1 MAKDVCYRVE
11 DFGSSIVLTQI
22 WPNNMH
28 YIKMSKSAACWIL
41 AQLDAI
47 LNAKERAEKVL
58 QKKFEC
64 EISRAKKDADKIF
77 GGKNETKH

>member
-11 DFGSSIVLTQI
+11 DFGGSIVLTQI

-47 LNAKERAEKVL
+47 LNAKKSRKSIT
-58 QKKFEC
+58 KKFEC
-64 EISRAKKDADKIF
+64 DISRAKRC
-77 GGKNETKH
+77 